1 MADEGSME
9 SMAAIRNL
17 DLSNQ
22 VSVQVAKKAMD
33 VQKDQ
38 GKAAVEL
45 LRQAAQVGKSPV
57 VNGRLDVLA

>member
-1 MADEGSME
+1 MADDRSME
-9 SMAAIRNL
+9 SMAAVRNL

-38 GKAAVEL
+38 GRAAVEL
-45 LRQAAQVGKSPV
+45 LRQAASVAKPQGNS
-57 VNGRLDVLA
+57 GRLDVLA